1 MGKRKWGRGRDRG
14 GEREWGEDRRERG
27 RWRGVR
33 KAEWEGGEGGRSD
46 YVLGQVCYSL
56 VFQS

>member
-33 KAEWEGGEGGRSD
+33 KAEWERGEGGRSD
-46 YVLGQVCYSL
+46 YVLG
-56 VFQS
+56 